1 MENYQKLWVI
11 PTTTTEPVWSILRV
25 LKRWTINIQ
34 FKCPWE
40 MNKKNCLASPS
51 DACCSFICK
60 FNGEFSW
67 FNDGDTN
74 IYVIIA
80 VIWPKRVARCESL
93 NHRGFDLIIRI
104 WQEDLIL
111 LALDNV
117 SVIRINVLPVF
128 QSFSNDLFWNALK
141 CKCYL
146 LCLSSSGSQKDV
158 IILEYS
164 NPSVMM

>member
-11 PTTTTEPVWSILRV
+11 PTTTTEPVWPIQRV

-60 FNGEFSW
+60 FSGEFSW

-74 IYVIIA
+74 LYVIIA
-80 VIWPKRVARCESL
+80 VIWPKGVAWCESL
-93 NHRGFDLIIRI
+93 NHWDTRQG
-104 WQEDLIL
+104 
-111 LALDNV
+111 AHSNANV
-117 SVIRINVLPVF
+117 IYCVLRHQV
-128 QSFSNDLFWNALK
+128 QRTMLQFWNIHIRVWWCRK
-141 CKCYL
+141 CRCRKF
-146 LCLSSSGSQKDV
+146 DRT
-158 IILEYS
+158 
-164 NPSVMM
+164 P